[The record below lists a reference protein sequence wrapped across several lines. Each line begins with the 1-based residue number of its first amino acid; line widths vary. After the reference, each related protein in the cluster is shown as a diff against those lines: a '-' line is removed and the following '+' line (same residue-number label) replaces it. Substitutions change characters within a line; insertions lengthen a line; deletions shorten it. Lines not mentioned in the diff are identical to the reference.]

1 MQGLFTPL
9 QEVTDA
15 LMRKVGKL
23 ATLISPKNL
32 KGLGYQSAGDFKKQK
47 IYILQ
52 NPARAQDNA

>member
-1 MQGLFTPL
+1 
-9 QEVTDA
+9 
-15 LMRKVGKL
+15 MRKVGKL